1 MTEKFSPWF
10 SGHGTS
16 VFKVNFLYLADELAE
31 LRKEILDLK
40 AAQEDSKGLAKMIQK
55 EKSKNKVLRK
65 KLKSLDAKVSQ
76 METKVSAYCA

>member
-1 MTEKFSPWF
+1 M
-10 SGHGTS
+10 

-40 AAQEDSKGLAKMIQK
+40 AAQEESKGLAKMIQK

-65 KLKSLDAKVSQ
+65 KLKSLDAKVSH